1 MCSIKTI
8 CSLCE
13 TNDAREGSPV
23 DTLLRGALKKIEK
36 KMLARGSR
44 HRQCDLSVAG
54 GLLSQLLLPGG
65 HVKIWHTLRIRHIH
79 VRRGASKQMYIHWE
93 NVDALITTL
102 KIYIFYIRVL

>member
-1 MCSIKTI
+1 
-8 CSLCE
+8 
-13 TNDAREGSPV
+13 
-23 DTLLRGALKKIEK
+23 
-36 KMLARGSR
+36 MLARGSR